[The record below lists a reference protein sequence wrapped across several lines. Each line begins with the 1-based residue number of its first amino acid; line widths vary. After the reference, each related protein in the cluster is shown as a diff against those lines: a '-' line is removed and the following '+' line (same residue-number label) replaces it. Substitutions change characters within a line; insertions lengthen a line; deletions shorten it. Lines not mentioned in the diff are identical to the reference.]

1 MCSISNGLAA
11 YSPGTF
17 IPVTSSFFIFYI
29 YAAPAVRMSA
39 LQRLQTI
46 HVATHDSIGTGED
59 GPTHQPIELAALY
72 RAMPN
77 LLYIRPG
84 DSEEVAGAWEIAIKA
99 KQTPSILSLSR
110 QKIPQLTG
118 LTKRSEVQR
127 GAYVLIEDEGADVTL
142 IGVGAEL
149 SFAVS
154 LRTHLKKT
162 YNITARVVSFPS
174 WRLFESQS
182 REYKRGV
189 LRRHGTTTSSSS
201 YTPAVVIEPYSPQ
214 GWERYADAGIC
225 MYRFG
230 HSLPGKEAYK
240 FFGYED
246 EVMGRKVHGYL
257 ERLKQGEVERGEFV
271 EL

>member
-1 MCSISNGLAA
+1 MCAISNGLAA

-17 IPVTSSFFIFYI
+17 IPVTSSFFMFYI
-29 YAAPAVRMSA
+29 YAAPAVRMGA
-39 LQRLQTI
+39 LQRLQMI

-84 DSEEVAGAWEIAIKA
+84 DSEEVAGAWEVAIKA
-99 KQTPSILSLSR
+99 RETPSIISLSR
-110 QKIPQLTG
+110 HALPQLKG
-118 LTKRSEVQR
+118 LTNRALVNK
-127 GAYVLIEDEGADVTL
+127 GAYVLIEDTNADITL

-149 SFAVS
+149 NLAIQ
-154 LRTHLKKT
+154 LRTHLQKT
-162 YNITARVVSFPS
+162 YNLKARVISFPS

-182 REYKRGV
+182 REYKRSV
-189 LRRHGTTTSSSS
+189 LRRHGSETST
-201 YTPAVVIEPYSPQ
+201 YTPALVIEPYSPN

-240 FFGYED
+240 FFGYES
-246 EVMGRKVHGYL
+246 EVLGRKVRAYL
-257 ERLKQGEVERGEFV
+257 DGLNSGKFEMGEFV